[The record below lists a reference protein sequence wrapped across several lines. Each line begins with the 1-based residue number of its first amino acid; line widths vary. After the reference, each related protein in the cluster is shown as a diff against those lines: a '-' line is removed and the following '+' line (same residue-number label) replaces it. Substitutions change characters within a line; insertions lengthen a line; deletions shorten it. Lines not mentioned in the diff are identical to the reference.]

1 MSVLPPLSA
10 MAKFDDLMRCSKE
23 LTSGLAEESEL
34 RVKMLKKLKRKQN
47 FENFQN
53 FCCFCTNMR
62 S

>member
-1 MSVLPPLSA
+1 

-47 FENFQN
+47 FEIFQN